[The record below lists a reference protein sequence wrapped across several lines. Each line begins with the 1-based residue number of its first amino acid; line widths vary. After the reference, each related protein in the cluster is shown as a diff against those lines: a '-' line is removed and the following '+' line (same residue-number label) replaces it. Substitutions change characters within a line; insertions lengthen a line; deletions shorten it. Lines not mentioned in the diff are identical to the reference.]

1 MEKSEQLRKLIFER
15 SFKYSEEAIFQLASG
30 KKSNYYINLK
40 EVSWSGEGAE
50 LIGELIYSRI
60 KDLEVNAVGGMTA
73 GADPLSMAAVMA
85 CQSKGY
91 SLNGFSVRK
100 EAKGHGLKKM
110 VEGAVSEGDKVVML
124 EDVITTGGST
134 IKAIERS
141 REFGLD
147 VLKVITIVDR
157 EEGGKENLEKTGV
170 QVESLVTKTELKE
183 LTKKS

>member
-1 MEKSEQLRKLIFER
+1 METRERLKKLIFER
-15 SFKYSEEAIFQLASG
+15 SFRYSEEPVFQLASG

-40 EVSWSGEGAE
+40 EVSWSGEGAG
-50 LIGELIYSRI
+50 LIGNLVYSLI
-60 KDLEVNAVGGMTA
+60 KDLDVNAVGGMTA
-73 GADPLSMAAVMA
+73 GADPLAMAVVME

-100 EAKGHGLKKM
+100 EAKGHGKKKM
-110 VEGAVSEGDKVVML
+110 VEGAVAEGDKVVML

-134 IKAIERS
+134 IKAIERA
-141 REFGLD
+141 REFGLE

-170 QVESLVTKTELKE
+170 KVESLVTKTELIE